1 MVQIK
6 ATFDITTGEFGSPVI
21 SLEVTEKVEFDARH
35 FDFEDNGALAFV
47 TTENAR
53 IERCPELEAFLPH
66 GITYSEEEME
76 YALDF
81 KKAVFEAEPEN
92 EGQGVM
98 YTELDDKHYEF
109 VKLLFDNNQL
119 YFVHV

>member
-21 SLEVTEKVEFDARH
+21 SLETVEKTEFDARY
-35 FDFEDNGALAFV
+35 FDFEDNGLLAFV

-53 IERCPELEAFLPH
+53 IERCPELEAFLPY

-81 KKAVFEAEPEN
+81 KKGVFEDESKN
-92 EGQGVM
+92 EGQGVV
-98 YTELDDKHYEF
+98 YVELEDKHYEF
-109 VKLLFDNNQL
+109 VKHLFDNNQL
-119 YFVHV
+119 YFVNV